1 MISIEGNIGSGKSTI
16 IEKCKNFLEKKT
28 YMQHPDKF
36 SKFMFL
42 KDQHQIDKISFVK
55 EPIEKWLN
63 TIDECDGD
71 NILDKFYKDQRRWGY
86 SFQMNAFI
94 TKSKQILNLI
104 SKNHILITER
114 SINSDNHVFTS
125 ILLEDKIM
133 SNIEKKLYSEWYYWI
148 KDSFNINDPNHYI
161 YLKVD
166 PEVALSRIKKRSR
179 DEENEVSIE
188 YLKKIEIK
196 HDEWLLNLKNTT
208 IINLNDDTNSVN
220 DIEIIY
226 KILEVIDNILSN
238 DKSYYPVTMSIK
250 DSLDSN
256 NILGYRDEKYKLN
269 PSKSAGKFM
278 VFYLI
283 PTFLVLIL
291 GYMLQT
297 TVFDFD
303 IYF

>member
-28 YMQHPDKF
+28 YTQYPDKF
-36 SKFMFL
+36 SRIKFL
-42 KDQHQIDKISFVK
+42 KDQHQVNKISFVK

-94 TKSKQILNLI
+94 TKSKQILDLI
-104 SKNHILITER
+104 SENHILITER

-133 SNIEKKLYSEWYYWI
+133 SNIEKKIYSEWYYWI
-148 KDSFNINDPNHYI
+148 KDSFNIHDPDHYI

-179 DEENEVSIE
+179 DEENDVSIE
-188 YLKKIEIK
+188 YLKKIEVK
-196 HDEWLLNLKNTT
+196 HDNWLLNLKNTT
-208 IINLNDDTNSVN
+208 IINLNDDTNIVN

-226 KILEVIDNILSN
+226 KILEVIDNILS
-238 DKSYYPVTMSIK
+238 IK
-250 DSLDSN
+250 YSPQSN
-256 NILGYRDEKYKLN
+256 STLGYIDEKYNFN
-269 PSKSAGKFM
+269 PSKSLSKL
-278 VFYLI
+278 VIFYLI

-291 GYMLQT
+291 GFMLQT
-297 TVFDFD
+297 YAFDFD

>member
-28 YMQHPDKF
+28 YNQYPEKF
-36 SKFMFL
+36 SKIMFL
-42 KDQHQIDKISFVK
+42 KDQNQINKISFLK

-71 NILDKFYKDQRRWGY
+71 NILDKFYKNPPRWGY

-104 SKNHILITER
+104 SKNRILITER

-133 SNIEKKLYSEWYYWI
+133 TSIEKILYSEWYYWI
-148 KDSFNINDPNHYI
+148 KDSFKIPDPNYYI

-166 PEVALSRIKKRSR
+166 PDVALSRIKKRSR
-179 DEENEVSIE
+179 DEEDGVSIE
-188 YLKKIEIK
+188 YLKKIEDK
-196 HDEWLLNLKNTT
+196 HNDWLLHLENTT
-208 IINLNDDTNSVN
+208 VINLNHDTNLVN

-226 KILEVIDNILSN
+226 KILEVVDNVLSN
-238 DKSYYPVTMSIK
+238 DRFCDLEDKSIK
-250 DSLDSN
+250 NSLESDSTVGYLD
-256 NILGYRDEKYKLN
+256 RKYNLN
-269 PSKSAGKFM
+269 LSKSTGKLM
-278 VFYLI
+278 VFYII
-283 PTFLVLIL
+283 PIFLVLVL
-291 GYMLQT
+291 GYVLQT

>member
-1 MISIEGNIGSGKSTI
+1 
-16 IEKCKNFLEKKT
+16 
-28 YMQHPDKF
+28 
-36 SKFMFL
+36 
-42 KDQHQIDKISFVK
+42 
-55 EPIEKWLN
+55 
-63 TIDECDGD
+63 
-71 NILDKFYKDQRRWGY
+71 
-86 SFQMNAFI
+86 MNAFI

-148 KDSFNINDPNHYI
+148 KDSFNIHDPNHYI

-188 YLKKIEIK
+188 YLKKIEVK
-196 HDEWLLNLKNTT
+196 HDDWLLNLKNTT

-226 KILEVIDNILSN
+226 KILEVIDNILS
-238 DKSYYPVTMSIK
+238 IK
-250 DSLDSN
+250 DSPQSN
-256 NILGYRDEKYKLN
+256 STLGYNDEKYNFN
-269 PSKSAGKFM
+269 PSKSLSKL
-278 VFYLI
+278 VIFYLI
-283 PTFLVLIL
+283 PTF
-291 GYMLQT
+291 
-297 TVFDFD
+297 
-303 IYF
+303 

>member
-28 YMQHPDKF
+28 YNQYPEKF
-36 SKFMFL
+36 SKIMFL
-42 KDQHQIDKISFVK
+42 KDQNQINKISFLK

-71 NILDKFYKDQRRWGY
+71 NILDKFYKNPPRWGY

-104 SKNHILITER
+104 SKNRILITER

-133 SNIEKKLYSEWYYWI
+133 TSIEKILYSEWYYWI
-148 KDSFNINDPNHYI
+148 KDSFKIPDPNYYI

-166 PEVALSRIKKRSR
+166 PDVALSRIKKRSR
-179 DEENEVSIE
+179 DEEDGVSIE
-188 YLKKIEIK
+188 YLKKIEDK
-196 HDEWLLNLKNTT
+196 HNDWLLHLENTT
-208 IINLNDDTNSVN
+208 VINLNHDTNLVN

-226 KILEVIDNILSN
+226 KILEVVDNVLSN
-238 DKSYYPVTMSIK
+238 DRFCDLEDKSIK
-250 DSLDSN
+250 NSLESDSTVGYLD
-256 NILGYRDEKYKLN
+256 RKYNLN
-269 PSKSAGKFM
+269 LSKSTGKLM
-278 VFYLI
+278 VFYII
-283 PTFLVLIL
+283 PTFLVLVL
-291 GYMLQT
+291 GYVLQT

>member
-28 YMQHPDKF
+28 YNQYPEKF
-36 SKFMFL
+36 SKIMFL
-42 KDQHQIDKISFVK
+42 KDQNQINKISFLK

-71 NILDKFYKDQRRWGY
+71 NILDKFYKNPLRWGY

-104 SKNHILITER
+104 SKNRILITER

-133 SNIEKKLYSEWYYWI
+133 TSIEKILYSEWYYWI
-148 KDSFNINDPNHYI
+148 KDSFKIPDPNYYI

-166 PEVALSRIKKRSR
+166 PDVALSRIKKRSR
-179 DEENEVSIE
+179 DEEDGVSIE
-188 YLKKIEIK
+188 YLKKIEDK
-196 HDEWLLNLKNTT
+196 HNDWLLHLENTT
-208 IINLNDDTNSVN
+208 VINLNHDTNLVN

-226 KILEVIDNILSN
+226 KILEVVDNVLSN
-238 DKSYYPVTMSIK
+238 DRFCDLEDKSIK
-250 DSLDSN
+250 NSLESDSTVGYLD
-256 NILGYRDEKYKLN
+256 RKYNLN
-269 PSKSAGKFM
+269 LSKSTGKLM
-278 VFYLI
+278 VFYII
-283 PTFLVLIL
+283 PTFLVLVL
-291 GYMLQT
+291 GYVLQT

>member
-1 MISIEGNIGSGKSTI
+1 
-16 IEKCKNFLEKKT
+16 
-28 YMQHPDKF
+28 
-36 SKFMFL
+36 MFL
-42 KDQHQIDKISFVK
+42 KDQNQINKISFLK

-71 NILDKFYKDQRRWGY
+71 NILDKFYKNPPRWGY

-104 SKNHILITER
+104 SKNRILITER

-133 SNIEKKLYSEWYYWI
+133 TSIEKILYSEWYYWI
-148 KDSFNINDPNHYI
+148 KDSFKIPDPNYYI

-166 PEVALSRIKKRSR
+166 PDVALSRIKKRSR
-179 DEENEVSIE
+179 DEEDGVSIE
-188 YLKKIEIK
+188 YLKKIEDK
-196 HDEWLLNLKNTT
+196 HNDWLLHLENTT
-208 IINLNDDTNSVN
+208 VINLNHDTNLVN

-226 KILEVIDNILSN
+226 KILEVVDNVLSN
-238 DKSYYPVTMSIK
+238 DRFCDLEDKSIK
-250 DSLDSN
+250 NSLESDSTVGYLD
-256 NILGYRDEKYKLN
+256 RKYNLN
-269 PSKSAGKFM
+269 LSKSTGKLM
-278 VFYLI
+278 VFYII
-283 PTFLVLIL
+283 PTFLVLVL
-291 GYMLQT
+291 GYVLQT